1 MKLLYIK
8 YLFNPVIVIQI
19 DCLSLAIFICDLV
32 RLVIG
37 EVNKGSS
44 IAK

>member
-1 MKLLYIK
+1 M
-8 YLFNPVIVIQI
+8 QI
-19 DCLSLAIFICDLV
+19 DCVILAIFICDLV